1 MKEWD
6 NARSLW
12 TRTTEGM
19 LQSEVN
25 GKPFLESSPTPFL
38 IRSCN
43 LKEQSAAGKGN
54 RKHKDLI
61 TTLKPSQLQLLFSST
76 DLILRQ

>member
-12 TRTTEGM
+12 TRTTEEM

-61 TTLKPSQLQLLFSST
+61 TTLKPASYSFYFPPLL
-76 DLILRQ
+76 